1 MKKKLEQLLK
11 KFSSEIGPTLI
22 ATGIVNIDGGLEAY
36 SASDTLGKGYK
47 LQRSASIFAMIVN
60 ILNKTLCEIYEGQEE
75 AVEEMLVTSKKSCF
89 IVTMIE
95 SDNYFHGATFTI
107 EGDID
112 KVREVIKKYKAEF
125 AEVLT
130 KDIET

>member
-1 MKKKLEQLLK
+1 MKAKLEELLK
-11 KFSSEIGPTLI
+11 KFSSEIGSTLI

-36 SASDTLGKGYK
+36 TASNTLGKGYK

-60 ILNKTLCEIYEGQEE
+60 ILNKTLCEIYEGREE

-95 SDNYFHGATFTI
+95 PDKYFHGATFTI
-107 EGDID
+107 ETEID
-112 KVREVIKKYKAEF
+112 KVREVIKKYKNEF
-125 AEVLT
+125 ADVLT
-130 KDIET
+130 KDI